1 MTPRP
6 TDQRGRSGRAGGT
19 RERAESGP
27 ISGPAAPQSPTVPAP
42 AVTPL
47 EPIVRVLASAG
58 TGKTHALSTRLIRLL
73 ADGADIDDIFAA
85 TFARKAA
92 GEILA
97 RVLERLA
104 NAADPSSPEATGALA
119 AAIDRPAA
127 DAAFFRDL
135 LVRVTS
141 NVDRL
146 AVGTLDSF
154 FVTCADAAR
163 FELGLPP
170 AWSIGTEADL
180 AIQRRRA
187 IHRTI
192 SDALAAG
199 PSEEE
204 PGDSPAKL
212 LATLMVQLSGGTT
225 TTGLEEAIESI
236 VTDLASLHRD
246 AEPAAWDR
254 LSVPRPPSGEELTA
268 AVETLRATDF
278 EDSRV
283 GDARDDAIA
292 ALEASDWKSLLSKGM
307 VPKLLAGETKYQ
319 RKPIE
324 PAVAGAFWTI
334 IGLAR
339 SVILART
346 AAQTRA
352 IRDLLD
358 RYSATADRLMASDG
372 MVSFDDVTRL
382 VGGAAADGTLDA
394 ARWRGIRFA
403 KHLLIDEFQDT
414 SPSQW
419 RVLERLAEH
428 AVTASGSFFAVGDRK
443 QAIYGWRGGAAELID
458 ALPEF
463 FAAGRRPLVS
473 LDLAASYRSSPAIL
487 DTVNRVFGR
496 LASAEPLADHAR
508 VVAGACSDFPQH
520 VAAAS
525 RQTLPGWVRLCT
537 CAAPEEGQKGADLL
551 LAAAAARAA
560 VLSRANPGRS
570 VGVLV
575 RTNKAA
581 ERVIAR
587 LKGFEGI
594 VASAEGGQPLAD
606 SPAVE
611 ILLSALHL
619 VDHPSDSAARFHVAT
634 SPLAPLLGLNPSGA
648 AGEIP
653 AACITTLDRL
663 RRALVDDGYGPVL
676 SRLAAAVGTAGSHRD
691 LRRLEQLV
699 AAAREW
705 DMAGGRSRAGL
716 VRTAPF
722 IHHCRTV
729 NVADPVASPI
739 RVMTIH
745 KAKGL
750 EFDLVILTDLDR
762 RLVAR
767 PPRVV
772 VDRASPLE
780 PIRGILVHVPREY
793 QPLLPA
799 EWQGVCAAASAPV
812 VREAIAT
819 LYVGLTRAAEGM
831 EILIR
836 PATSKERSVPKTL
849 AGVIRCT
856 LPESPDAPPATIL
869 WTHGHLTDPA
879 DDTLPERGPAAP
891 PPPVAPTTG
900 PTSAPASRRK
910 PPSKARGTT
919 APANSAPALPGAAA
933 TGDRPAPILL
943 RPLGVG
949 QRRRAR
955 PRHTPSATEEGRMT
969 TAPALLDSGSRAAR
983 SIGTLLH
990 AWIEQFGWDS
1000 PPPGD
1005 DLLRRIASREPGLA
1019 PDIEPLIGAFRL
1031 MCANP
1036 AVASI
1041 LAEPAPRLPER
1052 LVSDNLPAG
1061 PAEPSLQREQAFAID
1076 DGEGTLE
1083 GIIDRLVVWRRS
1095 GHTVAAEVVDFKF
1108 DAMGGD
1114 GRGAVGARILAEKS
1128 AFYAPQL
1135 QAYRRAVAAL
1145 HALDPA
1151 RVSCRL
1157 VFMRSG
1163 DVVTIDG

>member
-6 TDQRGRSGRAGGT
+6 NDQRGRSGPT
-19 RERAESGP
+19 
-27 ISGPAAPQSPTVPAP
+27 SGPAAPQSPTVPAP
-42 AVTPL
+42 AITPL

-199 PSEEE
+199 PSEETT
-204 PGDSPAKL
+204 GDSPAKL

-319 RKPIE
+319 KKPID

-496 LASAEPLADHAR
+496 LASAEPLADHAQ

-537 CAAPEEGQKGADLL
+537 CVAPEEGQKGADLL

-611 ILLSALHL
+611 LLLSALHL

-634 SPLAPLLGLNPSGA
+634 SPLAPLLGLDPSGA

-653 AACITTLDRL
+653 AACITALDRL

-750 EFDLVILTDLDR
+750 EFDLVVLTDLDR

-856 LPESPDAPPATIL
+856 LPETPDAPPATIL

-879 DDTLPERGPAAP
+879 DDSLPADS
-891 PPPVAPTTG
+891 PVAPAPILDSVEHG
-900 PTSAPASRRK
+900 SMSAPAPRQK
-910 PPSKARGTT
+910 PPSQARAET
-919 APANSAPALPGAAA
+919 APASSAPPLPGAAA
-933 TGDRPAPILL
+933 TGDRPAPIHL

-1019 PDIEPLIGAFRL
+1019 PDVEPLIGAFRV

-1041 LAEPAPRLPER
+1041 LAAPAPRLPER
-1052 LVSDNLPAG
+1052 LVSDNLAAG

-1095 GHTVAAEVVDFKF
+1095 GHAVAAEVVDFKF

>member
-1 MTPRP
+1 M
-6 TDQRGRSGRAGGT
+6 
-19 RERAESGP
+19 
-27 ISGPAAPQSPTVPAP
+27 
-42 AVTPL
+42 
-47 EPIVRVLASAG
+47 
-58 TGKTHALSTRLIRLL
+58 
-73 ADGADIDDIFAA
+73 
-85 TFARKAA
+85 
-92 GEILA
+92 
-97 RVLERLA
+97 
-104 NAADPSSPEATGALA
+104 
-119 AAIDRPAA
+119 
-127 DAAFFRDL
+127 
-135 LVRVTS
+135 
-141 NVDRL
+141 
-146 AVGTLDSF
+146 
-154 FVTCADAAR
+154 
-163 FELGLPP
+163 
-170 AWSIGTEADL
+170 
-180 AIQRRRA
+180 
-187 IHRTI
+187 
-192 SDALAAG
+192 
-199 PSEEE
+199 
-204 PGDSPAKL
+204 
-212 LATLMVQLSGGTT
+212 
-225 TTGLEEAIESI
+225 
-236 VTDLASLHRD
+236 
-246 AEPAAWDR
+246 
-254 LSVPRPPSGEELTA
+254 
-268 AVETLRATDF
+268 
-278 EDSRV
+278 
-283 GDARDDAIA
+283 
-292 ALEASDWKSLLSKGM
+292 
-307 VPKLLAGETKYQ
+307 
-319 RKPIE
+319 
-324 PAVAGAFWTI
+324 
-334 IGLAR
+334 
-339 SVILART
+339 
-346 AAQTRA
+346 
-352 IRDLLD
+352 
-358 RYSATADRLMASDG
+358 
-372 MVSFDDVTRL
+372 
-382 VGGAAADGTLDA
+382 
-394 ARWRGIRFA
+394 
-403 KHLLIDEFQDT
+403 
-414 SPSQW
+414 
-419 RVLERLAEH
+419 
-428 AVTASGSFFAVGDRK
+428 
-443 QAIYGWRGGAAELID
+443 
-458 ALPEF
+458 
-463 FAAGRRPLVS
+463 
-473 LDLAASYRSSPAIL
+473 
-487 DTVNRVFGR
+487 
-496 LASAEPLADHAR
+496 
-508 VVAGACSDFPQH
+508 
-520 VAAAS
+520 
-525 RQTLPGWVRLCT
+525 
-537 CAAPEEGQKGADLL
+537 
-551 LAAAAARAA
+551 
-560 VLSRANPGRS
+560 
-570 VGVLV
+570 
-575 RTNKAA
+575 
-581 ERVIAR
+581 IAR

>member
-1 MTPRP
+1 MTSTPRDSRRRVANPGKAPDGEPAP
-6 TDQRGRSGRAGGT
+6 TAGPT
-19 RERAESGP
+19 TMAT
-27 ISGPAAPQSPTVPAP
+27 PAAAIR
-42 AVTPL
+42 PL

-73 ADGADIDDIFAA
+73 ADGAEIDDIFAA

-92 GEILA
+92 GEILT
-97 RVLERLA
+97 RVLQRLA
-104 NAADPSSPEATGALA
+104 AAADPATPAETTTLA

-135 LVRVTS
+135 LVRVTA
-141 NVDRL
+141 NIDRL

-163 FELGLPP
+163 FELELPP

-199 PSEEE
+199 PLEGSG
-204 PGDSPAKL
+204 GDSPAKL

-225 TTGLEEAIESI
+225 TTGLEEAIENI
-236 VTDLASLHRD
+236 VNDLASLHRD
-246 AEPAAWDR
+246 AEPAAWDW
-254 LSVPRPPSGEELTA
+254 LSVPRPPKDEALSA
-268 AVETLRATDF
+268 AVETLRASVF

-283 GDARDDAIA
+283 ADARDAAIDALA
-292 ALEASDWKSLLSKGM
+292 QRDWKSLLSKGI

-319 RKPIE
+319 RKPID
-324 PAVAGAFWTI
+324 PAVAGAYWTI
-334 IGLAR
+334 IDLLKF
-339 SVILART
+339 VILARIAT
-346 AAQTRA
+346 QTRA

-358 RYSATADRLMASDG
+358 HYAATADRLMASDG

-382 VGGAAADGTLDA
+382 VGSAAGDGTLDA

-463 FAAGRRPLVS
+463 FATGKRPIVS

-487 DTVNRVFGR
+487 DTVNRVFER
-496 LASAEPLADHAR
+496 LAAAEPLADHAEI
-508 VVAGACSDFPQH
+508 AALASADFPRH
-520 VAAAS
+520 RAAREA
-525 RQTLPGWVRLCT
+525 LPGWVRLRT
-537 CAAPEEGQKGADLL
+537 CVAPEEGEKGTDLL
-551 LAAAAARAA
+551 LAAAATRAA
-560 VLSRANPGRS
+560 VLSRANPGKT

-581 ERVIAR
+581 ERVIAK
-587 LKGFEGI
+587 LKSERI

-611 ILLSALHL
+611 LVLSVLHL
-619 VDHPSDSAARFHVAT
+619 VDHPSDAAARFHAAT
-634 SPLAPLLGLNPSGA
+634 SPLAALVGLDAAGA
-648 AGEIP
+648 SGEIP
-653 AACITTLDRL
+653 ASCVARLDRL
-663 RRALVDDGYGPVL
+663 RRELVDEGYGPVL
-676 SRLAAAVGTAGSHRD
+676 ARLAAAVGASGSHRD

-705 DMAGGRSRAGL
+705 DLEGGRARDGL

-750 EFDLVILTDLDR
+750 EFDLVVLTDLDR
-762 RLVAR
+762 KLVAH

-772 VDRASPLE
+772 VERKSPLE
-780 PIRGILVHVPREY
+780 PIRRILVHVSKDY
-793 QPLLPA
+793 QPLLPDD
-799 EWQGVCAAASAPV
+799 WQEVCAAASDPV
-812 VREAIAT
+812 IREAIAT

-836 PATSKERSVPKTL
+836 PATEKERSIPKTL
-849 AGVIRCT
+849 AGVIRAT
-856 LPESPDAPPATIL
+856 LPDAPDAPADAIL
-869 WTHGHLTDPA
+869 WMHGHLADPA
-879 DDTLPERGPAAP
+879 DDRLPPDGLEAPARPEARAKPGATSPPAPRRKGPA
-891 PPPVAPTTG
+891 
-900 PTSAPASRRK
+900 
-910 PPSKARGTT
+910 T
-919 APANSAPALPGAAA
+919 AATAAA
-933 TGDRPAPILL
+933 DRVAGEARAPDVLSRPIAL
-943 RPLGVG
+943 RPLPAG
-949 QRRRAR
+949 QRRRSR
-955 PRHTPSATEEGRMT
+955 PRHTPSAAEGGRT
-969 TAPALLDSGSRAAR
+969 VSAQSLLDTGSRTAR

-990 AWIEQFGWDS
+990 AWIEQVGWGDEV
-1000 PPPGD
+1000 PED
-1005 DLLRRIASREPGLA
+1005 DLLRRIAGREPALA
-1019 PDIEPLIGAFRL
+1019 QQAESLIGEFRK
-1031 MCANP
+1031 MVASP
-1036 AVASI
+1036 AVAAV
-1041 LAEPAPRLPER
+1041 LARPAH
-1052 LVSDNLPAG
+1052 DLPAKFVSADLEAG
-1061 PAEPSLQREQAFAID
+1061 AAEPSLHREQAFALD
-1076 DGEGTLE
+1076 EREGTLL
-1083 GIIDRLVVWRRS
+1083 GIIDRVVLWRRA
-1095 GHTVAAEVVDFKF
+1095 GKTVAAEVIDFKF
-1108 DAMGGD
+1108 DGLGGD
-1114 GRGAVGARILAEKS
+1114 GTPSHPRALAEKT
-1128 AFYAPQL
+1128 AFYTPQL
-1135 QAYRRAVAAL
+1135 QAYRRAVARL
-1145 HALDPA
+1145 HGLAPECI
-1151 RVSCRL
+1151 SCDL

-1163 DVVTIDG
+1163 EVVPIAG